1 MSGPPISFES
11 LQQRITRLRRFG
23 GPCRG
28 PPSLLRARNSAARL
42 GPPIGPARAQNRE
55 HRRPRGLRAQDA
67 PAEADHAPAAGARG
81 VDLAVIEPAL
91 GADEHDGAARTLRV
105 RQRGAER
112 RRVAFP
118 ETERQIRVARLL
130 QARLERPRRRHVGH
144 DAAAALLGGLA
155 GDALQRASRAAAW
168 PSVSR
173 TTVRAATAGTTRAT
187 PSSVAARTIVSSLS
201 PLGRPCTSV
210 TASGDSPA
218 ASATPT
224 TAPVARGRTASRRT
238 V

>member
-28 PPSLLRARNSAARL
+28 PPSLLRTCNSASRVCGVFGGPCRGPPSLLRTCNSASRVCGVFGGPFRGPPSLLRACNSASRL
-42 GPPIGPARAQNRE
+42 GPQIAPARLENRE
-55 HRRPRGLRAQDA
+55 HRRPRGLRSQDA

-105 RQRGAER
+105 RRRGAER

-118 ETERQIRVARLL
+118 ETER
-130 QARLERPRRRHVGH
+130 
-144 DAAAALLGGLA
+144 
-155 GDALQRASRAAAW
+155 
-168 PSVSR
+168 
-173 TTVRAATAGTTRAT
+173 
-187 PSSVAARTIVSSLS
+187 
-201 PLGRPCTSV
+201 
-210 TASGDSPA
+210 
-218 ASATPT
+218 
-224 TAPVARGRTASRRT
+224 
-238 V
+238 

>member
-1 MSGPPISFES
+1 MILTSWRPSRAWTETPCRVAAFTTVPRRWRPRPRTARSPHRIHAWGVWGAISGRPISFENLQQRITRLRSFWGAMSGPPISFES

-28 PPSLLRARNSAARL
+28 PPSLLRACNSASRL
-42 GPPIGPARAQNRE
+42 GPQIAPARLENRE
-55 HRRPRGLRAQDA
+55 HRRPRGLRSQDA

-118 ETERQIRVARLL
+118 T
-130 QARLERPRRRHVGH
+130 
-144 DAAAALLGGLA
+144 
-155 GDALQRASRAAAW
+155 
-168 PSVSR
+168 
-173 TTVRAATAGTTRAT
+173 
-187 PSSVAARTIVSSLS
+187 
-201 PLGRPCTSV
+201 
-210 TASGDSPA
+210 
-218 ASATPT
+218 
-224 TAPVARGRTASRRT
+224 
-238 V
+238 